1 MVHKNGE
8 EILVKNSKI
17 NINTILNKK
26 CFREFTIMDLLFIA
40 AIFVLGV
47 LIRGALFRSESKDY
61 ILCLKPWINQMKEF
75 GGLSS
80 LQYEVSNYT
89 TPYTFF
95 LACISYLPWDMNF
108 LIKSFSCFFDVI
120 MAITASII
128 VYVAFY
134 LQYVKRKIFFC
145 NVVF

>member
-47 LIRGALFRSESKDY
+47 LIRGVLFRFESYDY

-108 LIKSFSCFFDVI
+108 LIKSFSYFF
-120 MAITASII
+120 
-128 VYVAFY
+128 
-134 LQYVKRKIFFC
+134 
-145 NVVF
+145 